1 MKSDKIK
8 PTPVITAETNRPII
22 NQPVI
27 KQPVIKPPLAP
38 KWVLLIAIILPGMGQ
53 VINNTPLK
61 GLVMVSFMII
71 LGLITFNLAQPHVSM
86 VGKLAG
92 GIFIYAL
99 SMMDAYYWAKYRWEM
114 FAKPN

>member
-8 PTPVITAETNRPII
+8 AKPDKVVE
-22 NQPVI
+22 V
-27 KQPVIKPPLAP
+27 KPPLAS
-38 KWVLLIAIILPGMGQ
+38 KWVMLIAILLPGMGQ
-53 VINNTPLK
+53 VVNNTPLK

-71 LGLITFNLAQPHVSM
+71 LGLITFNLAQPNISM

-99 SMMDAYYWAKYRWEM
+99 SIMDAYYWAKYRWEI
-114 FAKPN
+114 FKLN